1 MKRLFLLLIVG
12 AMLFALPSCGE
23 QNNEPDGKT
32 YTDNY
37 VYTMGYPDR
46 LRFTIEEQPKEET
59 TKQ

>member
-1 MKRLFLLLIVG
+1 MKRVFLLLIVG

-37 VYTMGYPDR
+37 VYTIWKPSD
-46 LRFTIEEQPKEET
+46 T
-59 TKQ
+59 